1 MCGRYVAP
9 ETAAIERAWHIG
21 RTTGNQL
28 GVRYNVAPTMPI
40 QILRANPASGEL
52 ELVDARWG
60 LIPGWW
66 KEPKPP
72 ASSHNARSEEAAG
85 KPMWKHAYARSRCL
99 VPAAGWY
106 EWRAAERP
114 DPETG
119 ELKPY
124 KQPHYIRRADQRLV
138 CFGGL
143 MSLTV
148 RDGIKQ
154 VSVAILTREATASV
168 ADVHD
173 RMPVVIQD
181 TVFAR
186 WLDADIQRADEV
198 AMMVRNAASDFEHH
212 PVTTR
217 LNAAKTDEPE
227 FANPI

>member
-21 RTTGNQL
+21 RTSGNQL

-40 QILRANPASGEL
+40 QILRANPATHEL
-52 ELVDARWG
+52 ELVEARWG

-99 VPAAGWY
+99 VPAVGWY

-148 RDGIKQ
+148 KDGIKQ
-154 VSVAILTREATASV
+154 VSVAILTRDAAPSV

-181 TVFAR
+181 AVFAR
-186 WLDADIQRADEV
+186 WLDAEIQRADEV

>member
-1 MCGRYVAP
+1 VCGRYVAP
-9 ETAAIERAWHIG
+9 ETAAIERAWQIG
-21 RTTGNQL
+21 RTSGNQL
-28 GVRYNVAPTMPI
+28 GIRYNVAPTMPI
-40 QILRANPASGEL
+40 QILRGNPASGEL

-66 KEPKPP
+66 KDAKPP
-72 ASSHNARSEEAAG
+72 TSSHNARSEEAAA
-85 KPMWKHAYARSRCL
+85 KPMWRQSYARARCL

-106 EWRAAERP
+106 EWRAAERA
-114 DPETG
+114 DPTTG

-124 KQPHYIRRADQRLV
+124 KQPHYIRRADERLV

-143 MSLTV
+143 MSLIV
-148 RDGIKQ
+148 KDGVKQ
-154 VSVAILTREATASV
+154 LTVAILTREAAPSV

-186 WLDADIQRADEV
+186 WLDAQVQNPDEV

>member
-9 ETAAIERAWHIG
+9 DTAAIERAWHIG
-21 RTTGNQL
+21 RRSGNQL

-40 QILRANPASGEL
+40 QILRGNPATSEL

-66 KEPKPP
+66 KEAKPP

-85 KPMWKHAYARSRCL
+85 KPMWRHAYARARCL
-99 VPAAGWY
+99 VPAVGWY

-114 DPETG
+114 DPATG
-119 ELKPY
+119 QLKPY
-124 KQPHYIRRADQRLV
+124 KQPHYIRRPDQRLV

-143 MSLTV
+143 MSMVMKDGVKLLT
-148 RDGIKQ
+148 
-154 VSVAILTREATASV
+154 VAILTREAAPSV
-168 ADVHD
+168 ANVHD

-181 TVFAR
+181 AVFGR
-186 WLDADIQRADEV
+186 WLDPDVQQADQV

-217 LNAAKTDEPE
+217 LNAAKTDEAE